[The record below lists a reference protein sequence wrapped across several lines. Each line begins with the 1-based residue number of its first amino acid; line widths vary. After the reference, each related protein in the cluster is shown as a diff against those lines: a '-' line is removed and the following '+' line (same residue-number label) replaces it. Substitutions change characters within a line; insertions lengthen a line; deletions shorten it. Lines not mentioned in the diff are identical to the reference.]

1 MVGLR
6 AVLLTLCVIW
16 TLGPRVAVAMPLHE
30 DAVEGPPTASVSWE
44 DVLARTAALRG
55 LAPSAD
61 VPRTFLT
68 RQELQARVDEQLGR
82 EGAAELAQ
90 AARLYVA
97 LGLLDASDDLAGL
110 IGQFRGRGVG
120 GSYGPRPG

>member
-16 TLGPRVAVAMPLHE
+16 TLGPRAAVAVPLHE
-30 DAVEGPPTASVSWE
+30 DAVEGPPTASASWE

-82 EGAAELAQ
+82 EGAAAELAQ

-110 IGQFRGRGVG
+110 MGQFRG
-120 GSYGPRPG
+120 